1 MRISGLAIAG
11 LLLAGPAGA
20 QQATIFSEMD
30 RIHPVWAENGM
41 VSAQER
47 LAAEIGRDIMAKGGN
62 AVDAGVAVAF
72 ALAVTLPRAGN
83 LGGGGF
89 MLVHDAETGRTQA
102 IDYRELAPSGA
113 SRDMFLDDKGEA
125 ESDKSLYTGAASG
138 VPGTVAGMRMALDTY
153 GSMPWADVIAPA
165 IRLAEEGIIVTPD
178 LADSLEAER
187 EALMRHPSTAK
198 IFFKEGGAGYRP
210 GERLVQA
217 DLAATLK
224 KVAAE
229 GPDGFYKGAVAE
241 NIARAVQAA
250 GGPMTVEDLA
260 AYKPVLREPVRGSYR
275 GYEIVSMPPPSSG
288 GVHLIQILNT
298 LEGYPI
304 GALGHNT
311 AETIHLMAEAMKLAY
326 ADRSEYLG
334 DPDFVDVPVAALTS
348 KDYAAELRGK
358 ISAEYATPSAMIG
371 PGDLAPYESD
381 QTTHFSV
388 VDKAGNAVSNTYT
401 INLNYGSGLVAEGT
415 GVLMNNEMDDFSAKP
430 GVPNAF
436 GLVGGD
442 ANAVQ
447 PGKRPLSSMTPT
459 IVLKDGETWLV
470 TGSPG
475 GARIITTV
483 LQVILNTIDH
493 GMNVAEA
500 STAPRVHHQWLPD
513 ELRIEEGISRDTLR
527 LLAAKGHTISEK
539 PVMGSTQSIMRDP
552 ASGALLGASDPR
564 RPDAATLGY

>member
-1 MRISGLAIAG
+1 M
-11 LLLAGPAGA
+11 GA

-125 ESDKSLYTGAASG
+125 DSDKSLYTGAASG

-187 EALMRHPSTAK
+187 EALMKHPSTAK
-198 IFFKEGGAGYRP
+198 IFFKDGGAGYRP

-241 NIARAVQAA
+241 NIAKAVQAA

-483 LQVILNTIDH
+483 LQVVMNMIDH

>member
-125 ESDKSLYTGAASG
+125 DSDKSLYTGAASG

-187 EALMRHPSTAK
+187 EALMKHPSTAK
-198 IFFKEGGAGYRP
+198 IFFKDGGAGYRP

-241 NIARAVQAA
+241 NIAKAVQAA

-358 ISAEYATPSAMIG
+358 LSAEYATPSAMIG

-483 LQVILNTIDH
+483 LQVILNMIDH